1 MGEPA
6 RAGAALPGALI
17 KCENTSALRHMFL
30 LPEAAEVIFL
40 KAVLENTGEKAL
52 AAAKKAVAEFHAA
65 VALRQA
71 GTKNGGGK
79 APV

>member
-1 MGEPA
+1 
-6 RAGAALPGALI
+6 
-17 KCENTSALRHMFL
+17 MFL

-52 AAAKKAVAEFHAA
+52 AAAKKAVGEFHAA
-65 VALRQA
+65 VALSQA
-71 GTKNGGGK
+71 GPKNGGGK

>member
-1 MGEPA
+1 
-6 RAGAALPGALI
+6 
-17 KCENTSALRHMFL
+17 MFL
-30 LPEAAEVIFL
+30 LPESAEVIFL

-79 APV
+79 DPV